1 MIVRIKKKKRQAT
14 LRRSSCECHHQKS
27 LKCVRRQWTK
37 YKSRM
42 QFCVWFF
49 PYRPHV
55 LLLLF
60 SHPGMS
66 NSLRP
71 HRLQHTRPLCP
82 SPSPEVCQV
91 HIHCIGDAIQPSHPL
106 TSSSPYA
113 LNLSQH
119 QRLFQRFSCLHQM
132 TKILE
137 FQSSFKIDCFDL
149 AIQGTLRSL
158 LQHHSSKAINSLAL
172 CLLHSPALT
181 TICESG
187 KTIILTMTQT
197 LT

>member
-1 MIVRIKKKKRQAT
+1 
-14 LRRSSCECHHQKS
+14 
-27 LKCVRRQWTK
+27 
-37 YKSRM
+37 M

-60 SHPGMS
+60 SHPGVS

-71 HRLQHTRPLCP
+71 HRLQHTPGLSILHCLPKFAPLHWWCHLAISSSDILFSLCP
-82 SPSPEVCQV
+82 QSFPTSETFPK
-91 HIHCIGDAIQPSHPL
+91 IQLFASDDQNPGVSGL
-106 TSSSPYA
+106 T
-113 LNLSQH
+113 
-119 QRLFQRFSCLHQM
+119 
-132 TKILE
+132 
-137 FQSSFKIDCFDL
+137 SFKIDCFDL
-149 AIQGTLRSL
+149 AVQGTLRSL

-187 KTIILTMTQT
+187 KTIILTMT
-197 LT
+197 